1 MARDRSPERDK
12 ARQIWLDSGGTM
24 TAREVAEKVGYK
36 DQFYFSRIFRSYM
49 GVCPSDYLEG
59 AKY

>member
-1 MARDRSPERDK
+1 MRESPDIYIK
-12 ARQIWLDSGGTM
+12 D
-24 TAREVAEKVGYK
+24 VATRVGYA